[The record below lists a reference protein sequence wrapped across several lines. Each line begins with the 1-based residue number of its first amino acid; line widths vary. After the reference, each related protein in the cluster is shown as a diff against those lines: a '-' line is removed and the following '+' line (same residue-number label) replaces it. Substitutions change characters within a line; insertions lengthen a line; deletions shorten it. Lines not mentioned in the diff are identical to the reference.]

1 MSCNAAWQVGTL
13 LLQLEPLKQVSG
25 GLGPSQLGLTSQ
37 GGGACTEISV
47 MALCVLDPSL
57 LQSLARAQSQTLGW

>member
-1 MSCNAAWQVGTL
+1 MSCNATWQVGTL

-25 GLGPSQLGLTSQ
+25 SLGPSQLGLTSQ

-47 MALCVLDPSL
+47 MALMCAGPQLVTIS
-57 LQSLARAQSQTLGW
+57 G